1 MRLAV
6 IAVGRAGRGPE
17 QELVDSYLKRLD
29 WQVRVIEVA
38 EKRKLAARERRAR
51 EADKL
56 LAAVPEGAA
65 VIALD
70 ETGEALTSRA
80 FAGALDGFCKQS
92 INRIALIIGGAD
104 GLDDTVLKRADRIVS
119 LGRMTWPHLL
129 VRAMLAEQIYRA
141 WSIVRSHPYH
151 RD

>member
-17 QELVDSYLKRLD
+17 QELVDGYLKRLD

-80 FAGALDGFCKQS
+80 LPARSMDFVNRAL
-92 INRIALIIGGAD
+92 
-104 GLDDTVLKRADRIVS
+104 TVSPLSSAAP
-119 LGRMTWPHLL
+119 T
-129 VRAMLAEQIYRA
+129 A
-141 WSIVRSHPYH
+141 WTTPC
-151 RD
+151 

>member
-6 IAVGRAGRGPE
+6 IAVGRAGHGPE
-17 QELVDSYLKRLD
+17 QELVDGYLKRLD

-51 EADKL
+51 
-56 LAAVPEGAA
+56 AAVPEGAA

-80 FAGALDGFCKQS
+80 FAGALDGFCKQG

-141 WSIVRSHPYH
+141 WSIGRSHPYH

>member
-1 MRLAV
+1 MRLVV

-17 QELVDSYLKRLD
+17 QELVDGYLKRLD

-80 FAGALDGFCKQS
+80 FAGALDGFCQQG
-92 INRIALIIGGAD
+92 IYRIALIIGGAD